1 MEKLNLQPEYSRNGS
16 YIQLCLPIE
25 TDVFIPVDNPVRLLD
40 QVLDCLDY
48 RPLYRMYPHRGR
60 KPSTD
65 PKSLFKVLVYAYSQ
79 GIYSSRRIE
88 EACRLN
94 LAFQF

>member
-48 RPLYRMYPHRGR
+48 RPLYRCLLY
-60 KPSTD
+60 T
-65 PKSLFKVLVYAYSQ
+65 
-79 GIYSSRRIE
+79 SR
-88 EACRLN
+88 CV
-94 LAFQF
+94 